1 MLGNRIPKLKD
12 PVLLLDGD
20 LMLYK
25 AIYRNGIQWDCADPT
40 VYNIDEA
47 LTELKE
53 LIEDLMEFAC
63 STRAIIT
70 LSGKENFRK
79 GLYPEYKANR
89 KEKPPEIKEAF
100 SRIHELPFEIRVEP
114 KLEADDLMGLLH
126 TGEFKDKSIIVTG
139 DKDLRCVPGVHINPY
154 RFVPMGDSAI
164 GDWFL
169 DPVSPAE
176 ATRFHRYQTLVGDST
191 DNIKGCP
198 KIGDKKAKAILEAD
212 DTWDAV
218 LNAYEAKG
226 LGIDEMLLNARL
238 TFILRD
244 GWFNFETKEVKLWGL

>member
-1 MLGNRIPKLKD
+1 MRYPKID
-12 PVLLLDGD
+12 NPVLLLDGD

-25 AIYRNGIQWDCADPT
+25 AVYRNGTQWDINEAT
-40 VYNIDEA
+40 VYHIDEA

-53 LIEDLMEFAC
+53 LIEDLMEFAG
-63 STRAIIT
+63 SKRSIIL

-79 GLYPEYKANR
+79 ALYPEYKANR
-89 KEKPPEIKEAF
+89 KEKPPEITEAF
-100 SRIHELPFEIRVEP
+100 ARIRELPFEIRVEP

-126 TGEFKDKSIIVTG
+126 TGEFKDRSIIVTG

-154 RFVPMGDSAI
+154 RFVPLGDSVTD
-164 GDWFL
+164 DWFL

-176 ATRFHRYQTLVGDST
+176 AAWFHRYQTLVGDST

-218 LNAYEAKG
+218 LSAYEAKG
-226 LGIDEMLLNARL
+226 LGIDEMLFNARL

-244 GWFNFETKEVKLWGL
+244 GWFNFETKEVKLWEL